1 MQDPPEEEMAT
12 HFSTV
17 AWETPWTEESGRL
30 QSMASKDSQTG
41 LSEHAHMHLIP
52 GSLSSLTVFYSKPLS
67 LCPAKPTFH

>member
-1 MQDPPEEEMAT
+1 MAT